1 MAAMIGVFGGTFD
14 PIHFGHLRTALEL
27 YQSLGVAELRLIPCR
42 QPPHRDAPRASA
54 AQRLAMLN
62 SAVRGQAGLVVDER
76 ELRRDGPSYSV
87 LTLREL
93 REAFPDTPLC
103 MIVGTDAFAALDT
116 WWQWR
121 EILTLCHVVI
131 VERRGA
137 VAVTGELAEVL
148 SERRVAKVAELA
160 ARPAGRI
167 ITRSVTPLDIS
178 ATGIRDMIGQGLS
191 PRYLLP
197 ESVLAIIRDQAI
209 YKTTT

>member
-1 MAAMIGVFGGTFD
+1 MIGVFGGTFD

-27 YQSLGVAELRLIPCR
+27 YQELGLSEVRLIPCR
-42 QPPHRDAPRASA
+42 QPPHRDAPQATA

-62 SAVRGQAGLVVDER
+62 SAVRGQAGLVVDEC
-76 ELRRDGPSYSV
+76 ELRRDGPSYTV

-116 WWQWR
+116 WWRWR
-121 EILTLCHVVI
+121 EILTLSHVVI
-131 VERRGA
+131 VERRDA
-137 VAVTGELAEVL
+137 VAVTGELAAVL
-148 SERRVAKVAELA
+148 SERRAAAAAELA

-167 ITRSVTPLDIS
+167 ITQRVTHLDIS
-178 ATGIRDMIGQGLS
+178 ATKIRAMAGQGVS

-197 ESVLAIIRDQAI
+197 ESALAIIEDQAI

>member
-1 MAAMIGVFGGTFD
+1 MIGVFGGTFD

-27 YQSLGVAELRLIPCR
+27 YQSLGFSEVRFIPCR
-42 QPPHRDAPRASA
+42 HPPHRDMPQASE

-62 SAVRGQAGLVVDER
+62 SAVRGQPGLVVDER
-76 ELRRDGPSYSV
+76 ELRRDGPSYTV

-103 MIVGTDAFAALDT
+103 MIIGTDAFAHLDT
-116 WWQWR
+116 WWRWR
-121 EILTLCHVVI
+121 EILTLSHIVI

-137 VAVTGELAEVL
+137 VLVTGKLANVL
-148 SERRVAKVAELA
+148 RERRAATAAQLA
-160 ARPAGRI
+160 AHPAARL
-167 ITRSVTPLDIS
+167 ITRPVTPLEIS
-178 ATGIRDMIGQGLS
+178 ATRIREMIAQGLS

-197 ESVLAIIRDQAI
+197 ISALAIIEDQAI

>member
-27 YQSLGVAELRLIPCR
+27 YQSLGFDEVRLIPCR
-42 QPPHRDAPRASA
+42 QPPHRDAPQASA

-93 REAFPDTPLC
+93 REAFPDAPLC

-121 EILTLCHVVI
+121 EIPTLCHVVI

-137 VAVTGELAEVL
+137 VAVNGELAEVL
-148 SERRVAKVAELA
+148 SERRAATAAELA

>member
-1 MAAMIGVFGGTFD
+1 MIGVFGGTFD

-27 YQSLGVAELRLIPCR
+27 YQDLALSELRLIPCR
-42 QPPHRDAPRASA
+42 QPPHRDMPRASA

-103 MIVGTDAFAALDT
+103 MVVGTDAFAALDT
-116 WWQWR
+116 WWQWH
-121 EILTLCHVVI
+121 EILTLSHIVI
-131 VERRGA
+131 VERRGE
-137 VAVTGELAEVL
+137 VAATGKLAEIL
-148 SERRVAKVAELA
+148 KERRAATAEALA
-160 ARPAGRI
+160 ERPAGRI
-167 ITRSVTPLDIS
+167 ITRRVTPLDIS
-178 ATGIRDMIGQGLS
+178 ATRIRDMVGRGLS

-197 ESVLAIIRDQAI
+197 ECALAIIEDQAI
-209 YKTTT
+209 YKIKT